1 MKNEKIQIENNEGL
15 RKKVFSRNFLE
26 KTVVLMVLIVLIIVF
41 ASGSEYFFSANNF
54 LSIGMTICVI
64 GLISIGQTM
73 CLVTRG
79 FDMSVGMVAALGGVI
94 FAEMVL
100 MGVPVPLA
108 VIIGL
113 SYGALAG
120 LINGLCVAL
129 LKMNAFIVTFV
140 WLQIYRGII
149 YIITGGMPVSIA
161 GNKAFAFLGTY
172 KVFDIIPLPV
182 VILIVFYVVF
192 SLSLKYTPFGRKLYC
207 VGGNPD
213 AAIICGISVK
223 KTQIQAYVITSTL
236 AALGGILFTSRVS
249 AMQPTIGETYALDS
263 IAATILG
270 GTALTGGKGTIMGAL
285 LGVVIIGVIQN
296 GLIMMNVNAYY
307 QYIATGAIMF
317 VAVLLHMD
325 K

>member
-1 MKNEKIQIENNEGL
+1 M
-15 RKKVFSRNFLE
+15 
-26 KTVVLMVLIVLIIVF
+26 TV
-41 ASGSEYFFSANNF
+41 S
-54 LSIGMTICVI
+54 VI

-73 CLVTRG
+73 CLITRG

-100 MGVPVPLA
+100 MGLPVPIA
-108 VIIGL
+108 VILGL
-113 SYGALAG
+113 IYGVIAG
-120 LINGLCVAL
+120 LLNGLCIAL

-149 YIITGGMPVSIA
+149 YIITGGMPVTIA
-161 GNKAFAFLGTY
+161 GNNAFSFLGAT
-172 KVFDIIPLPV
+172 KVFGVIPLPV
-182 VILIVFYVVF
+182 LIMLFLYILF
-192 SLSLKYTPFGRKLYC
+192 SLMLKYTKFGREIYC

-213 AAIICGISVK
+213 AAKISGISVK
-223 KTQIQAYVITSTL
+223 KTQIKAYILTSVL

-249 AMQPTIGETYALDS
+249 AMQPTIGESYALDS

-296 GLIMMNVNAYY
+296 GLIMLNVNAYY

-317 VAVLLHMD
+317 IAVLVHLD